1 MFVGT
6 LAGGLLAEP
15 LAAEAQQPTKIAR
28 IGYLALNPAAN
39 PQLHGAFRQG
49 LRDLGYV
56 RRLTAGRVG
65 GFVPKLCLTRAHSG
79 SLQRT
84 PTHVAVGS
92 FSFGARQ
99 RQRVRV
105 TKTGSVRKVV
115 SCSQLSTNPFA
126 FVHLEGMLD
135 RDKALFGRECMVVRW
150 VSRLARSRPNEP
162 RWCS

>member
-1 MFVGT
+1 VFVGT
-6 LAGGLLAEP
+6 LAAGLLAEP

-56 RRLTAGRVG
+56 RRLTAARVG

-92 FSFGARQ
+92 FHLPLRERRLQWSFISRGCWIATR
-99 RQRVRV
+99 
-105 TKTGSVRKVV
+105 
-115 SCSQLSTNPFA
+115 LY
-126 FVHLEGMLD
+126 LEGSAWWYAGYPGSHVLD
-135 RDKALFGRECMVVRW
+135 PTSLGGAH
-150 VSRLARSRPNEP
+150 RPGD
-162 RWCS
+162 R